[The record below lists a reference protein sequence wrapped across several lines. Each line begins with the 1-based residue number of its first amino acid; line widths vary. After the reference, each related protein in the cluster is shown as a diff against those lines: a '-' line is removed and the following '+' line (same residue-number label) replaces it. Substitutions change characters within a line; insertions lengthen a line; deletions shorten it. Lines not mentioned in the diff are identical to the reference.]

1 MSKLFHCKTHPSF
14 QFSSAEP
21 SCLPCLILAA
31 SPTADS
37 LVTPHPRSVPGSC
50 NPFLPGI
57 YSTILP
63 FYPSLL
69 THLDFVFWPFS
80 IRSPDSLYFRPAISA
95 NTREN
100 GKIPLCCF
108 VEIIWE
114 KSFLVSLDL
123 LLSLFKAFPHPFLKK
138 MFQLH
143 GNIKTCFRTF
153 KFTSVCVVGDEAS
166 NYDFFFKYMY
176 LVRILYLKNRWGDF
190 NQRFWD
196 NNLYWN

>member
-37 LVTPHPRSVPGSC
+37 LVAPHPRSVPGSC

-100 GKIPLCCF
+100 GKILACCF
-108 VEIIWE
+108 VEIVWE
-114 KSFLVSLDL
+114 KSFLVSYANSPNL
-123 LLSLFKAFPHPFLKK
+123 LLSYLRLFLVLFKKKFSSCMARLKLVSEHSN
-138 MFQLH
+138 LH
-143 GNIKTCFRTF
+143 Q
-153 KFTSVCVVGDEAS
+153 CVWSGTGSHIMIV
-166 NYDFFFKYMY
+166 
-176 LVRILYLKNRWGDF
+176 
-190 NQRFWD
+190 
-196 NNLYWN
+196 